1 MSNQPQT
8 PLNIKN
14 GLNVLAFLINVL
26 FRIDLGPGYPRWL
39 EAASEFGMFETILTP
54 ERQWFVIFDI
64 IIFFQGLFAFV
75 QLLPKYRGATLVQNG
90 VGYWFISATGL
101 QLLGS
106 IFFSLDNFVGFCLST
121 VCVAGMVYC
130 FKRILNTQES
140 EDVSTHSPESY
151 WLLRFPWSVQA
162 GWFICIFML
171 SINNF
176 FINLGAGE
184 VVQLILTFLTFAALG
199 SIIVKLLLF
208 SGDTPNYVIP
218 ATIALFS
225 FGITS
230 SFEEPGIEDNFGG
243 WALVLLMVTSSLM
256 SIGTAVGVAY
266 LLYRNEYS
274 TVQSAEGEETNDVD
288 DDGYKGGKMD
298 ADKNSIEMK
307 IGVV

>member
-1 MSNQPQT
+1 M
-8 PLNIKN
+8 
-14 GLNVLAFLINVL
+14 
-26 FRIDLGPGYPRWL
+26 
-39 EAASEFGMFETILTP
+39 
-54 ERQWFVIFDI
+54 
-64 IIFFQGLFAFV
+64 
-75 QLLPKYRGATLVQNG
+75 
-90 VGYWFISATGL
+90 
-101 QLLGS
+101 
-106 IFFSLDNFVGFCLST
+106 
-121 VCVAGMVYC
+121 
-130 FKRILNTQES
+130 
-140 EDVSTHSPESY
+140 
-151 WLLRFPWSVQA
+151 
-162 GWFICIFML
+162 
-171 SINNF
+171 
-176 FINLGAGE
+176 GAGE

-274 TVQSAEGEETNDVD
+274 TAQSVEGEETNEVD

-307 IGVV
+307 VGVV